1 MDDTLQDLLRYAAKQ
16 GVQLEG
22 ITPRRLPGR
31 GYGMV
36 ATRDVREGE
45 TVLKVPTRA
54 LRTLATVPKAISR
67 KLDRDVSV
75 HGILAAHLVLDD
87 AGDDAAWD
95 AVLPT
100 PEDLEAGMP
109 LLWPTK
115 LRELLPTPARAA
127 LQRQQTKLNAD
138 WESVKAAFADGE
150 EDKDSPEAKE
160 TRKAEKAKTKD
171 DKGDKSDKSDSNS
184 NSNSKGKGKKKP
196 WGLTKSN
203 YVRAW
208 LLVNSRTFYYTTPR
222 SEAALPS
229 HDDRIAMQPVAD
241 LFNHAA
247 DHGCKAAY
255 AAQGFSFVADRVYR
269 EGDEVPI
276 SYGAHANDAL
286 LVEYGF
292 VLDENRW
299 DEASLDA
306 VLLPR
311 LASSPGDIVRED
323 LEAAGFWGSYMID
336 AATPGGCYRTQVA
349 LRRLLCG
356 SNATAAPGTGT
367 RTGTTSAARRRAWQQ
382 FVEGGGDDE
391 DESDAS
397 KRALRDL
404 LLECLDDMAELANK
418 TLGKLERLG
427 KAGVG
432 SDSQRNLLAL
442 RWKQIEALVAQAAK
456 KLREDDKAEG
466 EEKEPVARRET
477 KTAKKSK

>member
-1 MDDTLQDLLRYAAKQ
+1 MQDETLQDLLRYAARQ
-16 GVQLEG
+16 GVQLTG

-36 ATRDVREGE
+36 ATCDVLEGE
-45 TVLKVPTRA
+45 TVLAVPTRA

-67 KLDRDVSV
+67 TLDRDVSV

-87 AGDDAAWD
+87 TGDYAAWD

-100 PEDLEAGMP
+100 PDDLEAGMP

-115 LRELLPTPARAA
+115 LRELLPTPARNA

-138 WESVKAAFADGE
+138 WEAVKAAFGE
-150 EDKDSPEAKE
+150 
-160 TRKAEKAKTKD
+160 
-171 DKGDKSDKSDSNS
+171 
-184 NSNSKGKGKKKP
+184 GKGKETNGDGNDTGEK
-196 WGLTKSN
+196 LTKSK

-222 SEAALPS
+222 SEATLPS

-247 DHGCKAAY
+247 DRGCKAAY
-255 AAQGFSFVADRVYR
+255 AAQGFSFVADRLYK

-292 VLDENRW
+292 VLADNNRW
-299 DEASLDA
+299 DEVSLDA
-306 VLLPR
+306 VLVPKLS
-311 LASSPGDIVRED
+311 SSPQDIIRED
-323 LEAAGFWGSYMID
+323 LETAGFWGNYMID

-356 SNATAAPGTGT
+356 GTGAAK
-367 RTGTTSAARRRAWQQ
+367 RTVWLQ

-391 DESDAS
+391 DEEEG
-397 KRALRDL
+397 KEEREEL
-404 LLECLDDMAELANK
+404 LLECLDDMAELAHK
-418 TLGKLERLG
+418 TLTKIERLG
-427 KAGVG
+427 KSNVG
-432 SDSQRNLLAL
+432 TESQRNLLAL
-442 RWKQIEALVAQAAK
+442 RWRQIEAMVAQAAK
-456 KLREDDKAEG
+456 KLREGEDEEEGDDRKEAK
-466 EEKEPVARRET
+466 EEKKEKPKKKEAR
-477 KTAKKSK
+477 K

>member
-45 TVLKVPTRA
+45 TVLEVPTRA

-87 AGDDAAWD
+87 SGDDAAWD

-100 PEDLEAGMP
+100 PDDLEASIP

-115 LRELLPTPARAA
+115 LRDLLPTPARTA

-138 WESVKAAFADGE
+138 WECVKAAFEHDEREKG
-150 EDKDSPEAKE
+150 EAKE
-160 TRKAEKAKTKD
+160 TKESKETKDTKEKKD
-171 DKGDKSDKSDSNS
+171 DKNGSAKTR
-184 NSNSKGKGKKKP
+184 KP

-222 SEAALPS
+222 SEATLPS
-229 HDDRIAMQPVAD
+229 HEDRIAMQPVAD

-247 DHGCKAAY
+247 DRGCKAAY
-255 AAQGFSFVADRVYR
+255 SAKSFSFVADRVYK

-299 DEASLDA
+299 DEVSLDA

-311 LASSPGDIVRED
+311 LSSSPGDIVREN

-356 SNATAAPGTGT
+356 
-367 RTGTTSAARRRAWQQ
+367 TTSVAKRAAWQQ
-382 FVEGGGDDE
+382 FVEGGGDDA
-391 DESDAS
+391 DESEDS
-397 KRALRDL
+397 KAALQDL
-404 LLECLDDMAELANK
+404 LLECLDDMAELAHK
-418 TLGKLERLG
+418 TLAKLERLG

-432 SDSQRNLLAL
+432 TDSQRNLLTL
-442 RWKQIEALVAQAAK
+442 RWQQIEAMVAQAAK
-456 KLREDDKAEG
+456 NLREGGGEE
-466 EEKEPVARRET
+466 EEKEKEDPVAKRE
-477 KTAKKSK
+477 AKKAKREGK

>member
-16 GVQLEG
+16 GVQLDG

-36 ATRDVREGE
+36 ATRDVKEGE
-45 TVLKVPTRA
+45 TVLTVPTRA

-67 KLDRDVSV
+67 KLDRDVTV

-87 AGDDAAWD
+87 TGDDAAWD

-100 PEDLEAGMP
+100 PDDLEAGMP
-109 LLWPTK
+109 LLWPAK
-115 LRELLPTPARAA
+115 LRDLLPTPAKAA
-127 LQRQQTKLNAD
+127 LQKQQTKLTAD
-138 WESVKAAFADGE
+138 WVCVKAAFEKE
-150 EDKDSPEAKE
+150 EEEATKEAKAKKEAKE
-160 TRKAEKAKTKD
+160 EAAD
-171 DKGDKSDKSDSNS
+171 
-184 NSNSKGKGKKKP
+184 GKRKP

-203 YVRAW
+203 YIRAW

-247 DHGCKAAY
+247 DRGCKAAY
-255 AAQGFSFVADRVYR
+255 SAQGFSFVADRVYR

-292 VLDENRW
+292 ILDENRW
-299 DEASLDA
+299 DEVSLDA
-306 VLLPR
+306 ALLPK
-311 LASSPGDIVRED
+311 LSSSPNDIWRED
-323 LEAAGFWGSYMID
+323 LEAAGFWGNYMID

-349 LRRLLCG
+349 LRRLL
-356 SNATAAPGTGT
+356 A
-367 RTGTTSAARRRAWQQ
+367 GTTGAVKRAAWQQ
-382 FVEGGGDDE
+382 FVDGGGDGDGDD
-391 DESDAS
+391 DESEAIQDQV
-397 KRALRDL
+397 
-404 LLECLDDMAELANK
+404 LECLDEMAETAHK
-418 TLGKLERLG
+418 TLAKIERLG

-432 SDSQRNLLAL
+432 TDSQRNLLTL
-442 RWKQIEALVAQAAK
+442 RWKQIEAMVAQAAK
-456 KLREDDKAEG
+456 KLREGD
-466 EEKEPVARRET
+466 EEEEEEEDEPKREM
-477 KTAKKSK
+477 KKSKKETK

>member
-1 MDDTLQDLLRYAAKQ
+1 MQDETLQDLLRYATKQ
-16 GVQLEG
+16 GVQLTG

-36 ATRDVREGE
+36 ATRDVLEGE
-45 TVLKVPTRA
+45 TVLAVPTRA

-67 KLDRDVSV
+67 TLDRDVSV

-87 AGDDAAWD
+87 TGDYAAWD

-100 PEDLEAGMP
+100 PDDLEAGMP

-115 LRELLPTPARAA
+115 LRELLPTPARNT

-138 WESVKAAFADGE
+138 WEAVKAAFGGE
-150 EDKDSPEAKE
+150 GEGSKEAKE
-160 TRKAEKAKTKD
+160 ANGDGKEA
-171 DKGDKSDKSDSNS
+171 GDKDKER
-184 NSNSKGKGKKKP
+184 
-196 WGLTKSN
+196 LTKSK

-222 SEAALPS
+222 SEATLPS

-247 DHGCKAAY
+247 DRGCKAAY
-255 AAQGFSFVADRVYR
+255 AAQGFSFVADRLYK

-292 VLDENRW
+292 VLADNNRW
-299 DEASLDA
+299 DEVSLDA
-306 VLLPR
+306 VLVPKLS
-311 LASSPGDIVRED
+311 SSPQDIIRED
-323 LEAAGFWGSYMID
+323 LETAGFWGNYMID
-336 AATPGGCYRTQVA
+336 GATPGGCYRTQVA

-356 SNATAAPGTGT
+356 GTGAAM
-367 RTGTTSAARRRAWQQ
+367 RTAWLQ

-391 DESDAS
+391 DEDEESEEN
-397 KRALRDL
+397 RNRQEL
-404 LLECLDDMAELANK
+404 LLECLDDMAELAHK
-418 TLGKLERLG
+418 TLNKIERLG
-427 KAGVG
+427 KTNVG
-432 SDSQRNLLAL
+432 TESQRNLLAL
-442 RWKQIEALVAQAAK
+442 RWRQIEAMVAQAAK
-456 KLREDDKAEG
+456 KLREG
-466 EEKEPVARRET
+466 EDADEEEE
-477 KTAKKSK
+477 TAKKGEKKENPKKKEAGK

>member
-45 TVLKVPTRA
+45 TVLDVPTRA

-87 AGDDAAWD
+87 SGDDAAWD

-100 PEDLEAGMP
+100 PDDLEAGMP

-115 LRELLPTPARAA
+115 LRDLLPTPARTA

-138 WESVKAAFADGE
+138 WECVKVAFESEEKKGE
-150 EDKDSPEAKE
+150 KDAKDSKEKRDKESKE
-160 TRKAEKAKTKD
+160 TKEKD
-171 DKGDKSDKSDSNS
+171 
-184 NSNSKGKGKKKP
+184 GKRKP
-196 WGLTKSN
+196 WGMTKSN

-247 DHGCKAAY
+247 DRGCKAAFS
-255 AAQGFSFVADRVYR
+255 AQGFSFVADRVYK

-299 DEASLDA
+299 DEVSLDA

-311 LASSPGDIVRED
+311 LTSSPGEIVRED

-336 AATPGGCYRTQVA
+336 AATPGGCYRTQIA

-356 SNATAAPGTGT
+356 TTGQAK
-367 RTGTTSAARRRAWQQ
+367 RAAWQQ

-391 DESDAS
+391 DESEET
-397 KRALRDL
+397 KTALQDL
-404 LLECLDDMAELANK
+404 LLECLDDMAELAHK
-418 TLGKLERLG
+418 TLAKLERLG

-432 SDSQRNLLAL
+432 TDSQRNLLTL
-442 RWKQIEALVAQAAK
+442 RWKQIEAMVAQAAK
-456 KLREDDKAEG
+456 KLREGDDKK
-466 EEKEPVARRET
+466 EEDEKKEDEDPVAKRQT
-477 KTAKKSK
+477 KKAKKESK